1 MRHKPSLK
9 NGAKTVMDIARQFE
23 VEPRQPGGDSKIQVT
38 VVGGRGSSWNR
49 GAFVLRIHQ
58 KKVIAFMYSII
69 P

>member
-38 VVGGRGSSWNR
+38 VVGGR
-49 GAFVLRIHQ
+49 
-58 KKVIAFMYSII
+58 
-69 P
+69 